1 MTIPF
6 TKRVSVP
13 QNVMFREL
21 EGESVILNIDSESY
35 YGLDDVGTRM
45 WEVLIQ
51 SESIQA
57 AFETLIDEYDVQ
69 SDRLRDDLAELIEQ
83 LAEKA
88 LIEFNND

>member
-45 WEVLIQ
+45 WEVLTQ
-51 SESIQA
+51 SESIQT

-69 SDRLRDDLAELIEQ
+69 PDRLRDDLAGLIEQ

-88 LIEFNND
+88 LIELDND

>member
-35 YGLDDVGTRM
+35 FGLDDVGTRM
-45 WEVLIQ
+45 WEVLTQ
-51 SESIQA
+51 SESIQT

-69 SDRLRDDLAELIEQ
+69 PDRLRDDLAGLIEQ
-83 LAEKA
+83 LAEKT